1 MYVLPSRDVSVNVMK
16 YKWII
21 CITYEKL
28 SYLKLL
34 NFVSSIRLS
43 NQYINSKCCTVSY
56 IEKLGD
62 LNSICHLVLLK
73 RGARACYEVRFCS
86 FVWIFLKSSFDVRLI
101 GKIIFT
107 ASVYYWLH
115 MCCIVIASINSLS
128 AKPVF
133 IFMGSVAFSSQ
144 RNFTRQ

>member
-62 LNSICHLVLLK
+62 LNSMSHCIIKKGSTCMLWSKVLFI
-73 RGARACYEVRFCS
+73 RVDF
-86 FVWIFLKSSFDVRLI
+86 FLKSSFDVRLI

-133 IFMGSVAFSSQ
+133 IFMGAVAFSSQ